1 MTNPLLRAVQEYIDN
16 ESAYVR
22 DVEGEIQVLHRQLEH
37 TRVRALRY
45 AIAALYWRAG
55 DLFDRADETGVREF
69 SPPPPDGY
77 PLARVLRDEGCGV
90 LFAARAMEAAL

>member
-22 DVEGEIQVLHRQLEH
+22 DVEGEIQVLHRQLNH
-37 TRVRALRY
+37 ARVRALRS

-55 DLFDRADETGVREF
+55 HAFEMA
-69 SPPPPDGY
+69 PGY
-77 PLARVLRDEGCGV
+77 EAMGSFLAAQMMQSEAFALAS
-90 LFAARAMEAAL
+90 AARAMEAAL

>member
-22 DVEGEIQVLHRQLEH
+22 DVEGEIQTLHRQLNH
-37 TRVRALRY
+37 ARVRALRS

-55 DLFDRADETGVREF
+55 EAACDVADYVACGPEAESV
-69 SPPPPDGY
+69 
-77 PLARVLRDEGCGV
+77 VLRYATEG
-90 LFAARAMEAAL
+90 AAFITAAVRMEAAL